1 LTVDDNTP
9 WYVVWTRSNCEQ
21 LVHDQL
27 AAAGFSVFLATMKT
41 WSRRKDVRRA
51 IALPMFPG
59 YVFVHHA
66 IDKTSYVAMQKARG
80 LVRILGDRWDRLAPV
95 PAAEIEAIRRIANV
109 DTPVMPH
116 PYLREGQRVRIT
128 RGPLT
133 GLEGLLV
140 HVKPNKGL
148 LVLSVELL
156 HQSVAVEVDCTQVV
170 PESSSAGAVALAY
183 SAPQNRAHEL
193 VIG

>member
-1 LTVDDNTP
+1 LTFEDNTP
-9 WYVVWTRSNCEQ
+9 WYVLWTRSNCEQ

-27 AAAGFSVFLATMKT
+27 AAGGFSVFLPTIKT
-41 WSRRKDVRRA
+41 WSRRKDVRRT

-66 IDKTSYVAMQKARG
+66 IDKTSYVAIQKARG

-95 PAAEIEAIRRIANV
+95 AAAEIESIRRVSTV
-109 DTPVMPH
+109 DAPVMPY
-116 PYLREGQRVRIT
+116 PYLHEGQRVRIT
-128 RGPLT
+128 SGPLA

-148 LVLSVELL
+148 VVLSVELL
-156 HQSVAVEVDCTQVV
+156 RQSVAVEVDCTQVV
-170 PESSSAGAVALAY
+170 PEAGSPVVSAEGRSGYGLR
-183 SAPQNRAHEL
+183 QL
-193 VIG
+193 VL